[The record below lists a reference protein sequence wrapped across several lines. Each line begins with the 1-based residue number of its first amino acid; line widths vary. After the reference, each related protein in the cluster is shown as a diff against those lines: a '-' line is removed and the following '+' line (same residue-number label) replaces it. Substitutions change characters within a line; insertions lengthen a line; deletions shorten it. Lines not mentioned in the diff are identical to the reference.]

1 MILEFTSGEKWKVN
15 QSLGNSL
22 RSILCTKYW
31 KWVGSKCSVLILNFL
46 SVMAEEECL
55 NYHLDTNNGNV
66 YCKWDSMFLK
76 SSRRSFLT
84 IIVVDW

>member
-15 QSLGNSL
+15 QRLGNSL
-22 RSILCTKYW
+22 RSILCIKYR
-31 KWVGSKCSVLILNFL
+31 KQVGFEYSVLILNFL

-66 YCKWDSMFLK
+66 YCKWDSIFFK
-76 SSRRSFLT
+76 SSWRSFLT